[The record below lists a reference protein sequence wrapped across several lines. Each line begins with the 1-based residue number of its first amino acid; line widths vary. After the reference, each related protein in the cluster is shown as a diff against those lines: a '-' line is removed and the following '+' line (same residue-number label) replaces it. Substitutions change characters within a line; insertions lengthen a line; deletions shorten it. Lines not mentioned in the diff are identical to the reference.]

1 MVTDERVNGWYL
13 AVFFPLMI
21 VGTVAAAFG
30 AVTEAAGWLPTLL
43 VFFRLE
49 APVAVGSTGLA
60 FSGVQLG
67 GLIVFWL
74 ETALKKRDEERQ
86 RLRAAAL
93 AEGRAEGRAE
103 GLEQGREQG
112 REQGL
117 EQGLEQGREQGLEQ
131 GRTEAY
137 AAIAAWD
144 ARRRAAE
151 AQGNEFNEPPP
162 HRNSAGA

>member
-1 MVTDERVNGWYL
+1 M
-13 AVFFPLMI
+13 
-21 VGTVAAAFG
+21 
-30 AVTEAAGWLPTLL
+30 
-43 VFFRLE
+43 
-49 APVAVGSTGLA
+49 
-60 FSGVQLG
+60 
-67 GLIVFWL
+67 FWL

-86 RLRAAAL
+86 KLRAAAL
-93 AEGRAEGRAE
+93 AEGRAE

-117 EQGLEQGREQGLEQ
+117 EQGLEQ

-151 AQGNEFNEPPP
+151 AQGQAFNEPPP
-162 HRNSAGA
+162 HRNSTGT